1 MMIRDGKVITPY
13 FGDFKPR
20 ERRYNGYKIAGWE
33 LAENSGESVEL
44 SDTYNDK
51 FHSVILEG
59 NTAQNVTVKGKNLFD
74 KHLTAHRTVGTT
86 ITELSTGI
94 RTELSTF
101 GSPHYAV
108 MRIVPVKHVAGLS
121 VTLSLNIAMSNPL
134 GGRGAQLCVWKA
146 DGSAVVAY
154 LGAVLTSSGS
164 ATVAISSSYAESDDY
179 LGIVLWSSRAPGTG
193 GENLPNQTIDYTD
206 IQVELGS
213 TATTYT
219 PFVPDAP
226 TPNYPSALISAGS
239 CNLVVKN
246 AANSESETI
255 PISISLNKIGSVC
268 DTYDIVTG
276 EHIQRIGIATLAS
289 GTTWSL
295 PLAKPNTTI
304 MSDRLPN
311 TTTLSGTTLTSAVSI
326 PSSFTVMYELVTPV
340 TTSLTPVD
348 IPTYPLYTALE
359 TDSTVKPNISATAK
373 VPD

>member
-1 MMIRDGKVITPY
+1 MMIQDGKVITPY
-13 FGDFKPR
+13 FGDYKPR

-33 LAENSGESVEL
+33 LAEKSGESIEL

-51 FHSVILEG
+51 FRSVVLSG
-59 NTAQNVTVKGKNLFD
+59 NTEQNVTVKGKNLFD
-74 KHLTAHRTVGTT
+74 KHLSAHKTVGTT
-86 ITELSTGI
+86 ITELSTGV
-94 RTELSTF
+94 RATLSTY

-108 MRIVPVKHVAGLS
+108 MKVDLAKYFAGKS
-121 VTLSLNIAMSNPL
+121 VTMSVNIAMSNPL
-134 GGRGAQLCVWKA
+134 GGRGVQLCVWKA
-146 DGSAVVAY
+146 DGSAVVSY
-154 LGAVLTSSGS
+154 LGALLTASGS
-164 ATVAISSSYAESDDY
+164 ATVAIPSSYSTSNDY
-179 LGIVLWSSRAPGTG
+179 LCLIVWSSRAPGTG

-213 TATTYT
+213 TATTYA
-219 PFVPDAP
+219 PFVPDSP

-239 CNLVVKN
+239 CNLLCRN
-246 AANSESETI
+246 IDNSESETI
-255 PISISLNKIGSVC
+255 PISISLNKIGGVC